1 MAIRDR
7 TLAAPLTILAR
18 QRRSGFLTG
27 IRARRASR
35 VVLIALAVLCIANTS
50 CTRSNVAHGS
60 GVLPAF
66 RPSSAAGPLLT
77 RPVARP
83 GPITSYLDG
92 LASSGQFSGTVL
104 VARSGRVLL
113 DAGYGLADRATSTPN
128 GPATIFQIG
137 SVTKQ
142 FTAMAI
148 AILARQGKVR
158 LEGRACGYLPG
169 CPSSWRSITIAEL
182 LTHTSGIA
190 NWSTWN
196 LTGPL
201 PGEATDPI
209 AAIVTYAESQ
219 SLAFPPGT
227 QAAYS
232 NPGYVVLGEII
243 EHISGM
249 TYAAFLDRNIF
260 SPLRMTHT
268 GVYHGQATGRLYA
281 LGYLADDSVAPTY
294 LTADS
299 SSAGA
304 IYSTAGDLYRWDQ
317 ALITGTPRLVA
328 PPLLH
333 QILTVHAPCPY
344 QSCPLPADRGYGYGW
359 FVGGTGRAKLLNHS
373 GSVLGFWA
381 YNGFYP
387 ARDVIVVILGN
398 LDTIAIN
405 PISAQLNQLASGG

>member
-1 MAIRDR
+1 MA
-7 TLAAPLTILAR
+7 
-18 QRRSGFLTG
+18 
-27 IRARRASR
+27 
-35 VVLIALAVLCIANTS
+35 
-50 CTRSNVAHGS
+50 
-60 GVLPAF
+60 
-66 RPSSAAGPLLT
+66 
-77 RPVARP
+77 
-83 GPITSYLDG
+83 SYLDG
-92 LASSGQFSGTVL
+92 LASSGRLSGTVL
-104 VARSGRVLL
+104 VVRSGQVLL

-148 AILARQGKVR
+148 AILVQHGKVR
-158 LEGRACGYLPG
+158 LDSRACGYLPG
-169 CPSSWRSITIAEL
+169 CPPSWRPITIAEL

-232 NPGYVVLGEII
+232 NPGYMVLGEII

-249 TYAAFLDRNIF
+249 SYAAFLHRHIF
-260 SPLRMTHT
+260 APLRMTHT
-268 GVYHGQATGRLYA
+268 GVYQGQATGPGYA
-281 LGYLADDSVAPTY
+281 LGYLADGSVAPTQ

-299 SSAGA
+299 ASAGA

-317 ALITGTPRLVA
+317 ALITGTPRLIA
-328 PPLLH
+328 PHLLH

-359 FVGGTGRAKLLNHS
+359 FVGGTGRARLLNHS

-387 ARDVIVVILGN
+387 ARDIVVVILGN

-405 PISAQLNQLASGG
+405 PISAKLNLLASGD

>member
-1 MAIRDR
+1 MTGYRPRVTSRAV
-7 TLAAPLTILAR
+7 LAAVAVLGLTITAC
-18 QRRSGFLTG
+18 
-27 IRARRASR
+27 AH
-35 VVLIALAVLCIANTS
+35 N
-50 CTRSNVAHGS
+50 NVAPGS
-60 GVLPAF
+60 GVPAPA
-66 RPSSAAGPLLT
+66 RPSSAAGPVLT
-77 RPVARP
+77 RPVA
-83 GPITSYLDG
+83 GPASIAHYLDG
-92 LASSGQFSGTVL
+92 LALSGGFSGTVL
-104 VARSGRVLL
+104 VARRGQVLL
-113 DAGYGLADRATSTPN
+113 DAGYGLADRATRTAN

-148 AILARQGKVR
+148 AILAQQGKLR
-158 LEGRACGYLPG
+158 PAGRACDYLPD
-169 CPSSWRSITIAEL
+169 CPPSWLPITIVEL

-190 NWSTWN
+190 DWSTWN

-209 AAIVTYAESQ
+209 AAIVTQAQAEP
-219 SLAFPPGT
+219 LAFQPGR

-232 NPGYVVLGEII
+232 NPGYVVLGQII
-243 EHISGM
+243 HHVSGRS
-249 TYAAFLDRNIF
+249 YAAFLHEHVF
-260 SPLRMTHT
+260 APLGMAHT
-268 GVYHGQATGRLYA
+268 GVYQGDPLGPGHA
-281 LGYLADDSVAPTY
+281 LGYLADGSVAPAY

-328 PPLLH
+328 PALVQ

-359 FVGGTGRAKLLNHS
+359 FVGGTGPARLVHHS
-373 GSVLGFWA
+373 GSGLGFWA

-387 ARDVIVVILGN
+387 AQDIVVVVLGN

-405 PISAQLNQLASGG
+405 PISAELNQLALAGQPAANS